1 MLPAL
6 SVRASSR
13 LLTARYLTA
22 LSTSPPPFLPHAKQT
37 PPEHQ
42 PLAFFLFQRH
52 GDRAPA
58 HHLFDDRPLPPST
71 IGKKGELDK
80 KGERVG
86 RVARGGGEEESG
98 LGEFGG
104 IVVGRDGDSSG
115 FWADGGL
122 PICEDLE
129 TSKKRDRER
138 ELTYWSSQVVNGT
151 EEAILANE
159 RFKVD
164 RSAKS
169 NSSNSDHHHFIDTH
183 NPPFGH
189 LTHHGFKQ
197 LRQVGVDLNEY
208 LRYGEWKWAV
218 NVISTNYLRTVT
230 SAQALLSGLIAKDS
244 AAGKNNPAV
253 KIREHDVCTLNAYD
267 RDPVLMRRLVKEV
280 KEGPEWRLNV
290 EVGDHDATGE
300 GKYKPVGVWDWALQR
315 FFGGRR
321 RVEGNRDYD
330 LNWIHIFDHLTTQS
344 YHPSSDL
351 PTIIDHDN
359 KEKII
364 AKIKR
369 ALNSR
374 FAVWYSNSQIIGSVG
389 HPPLSEICDVM
400 RECIPVSGESVG
412 SERCERPLHIY
423 SAHDVTLLSLLHA
436 VGADDLLRI
445 DSHSDGFW
453 PPYASSVTIELTQ
466 EEKVIMKCNGTI
478 FGDYT
483 FAEFEAMV
491 NKLNV

>member
-13 LLTARYLTA
+13 LLTARYLTAA

-280 KEGPEWRLNV
+280 KEGPDECV
-290 EVGDHDATGE
+290 EE
-300 GKYKPVGVWDWALQR
+300 
-315 FFGGRR
+315 
-321 RVEGNRDYD
+321 
-330 LNWIHIFDHLTTQS
+330 
-344 YHPSSDL
+344 
-351 PTIIDHDN
+351 
-359 KEKII
+359 
-364 AKIKR
+364 R
-369 ALNSR
+369 A
-374 FAVWYSNSQIIGSVG
+374 I
-389 HPPLSEICDVM
+389 
-400 RECIPVSGESVG
+400 
-412 SERCERPLHIY
+412 
-423 SAHDVTLLSLLHA
+423 
-436 VGADDLLRI
+436 
-445 DSHSDGFW
+445 
-453 PPYASSVTIELTQ
+453 
-466 EEKVIMKCNGTI
+466 
-478 FGDYT
+478 
-483 FAEFEAMV
+483 
-491 NKLNV
+491 